1 MISIKDLTQK
11 RKTAK
16 SIWAHFG
23 PYYAMFPLSF
33 AFTIVNKYSKEGDVI
48 LDPFAG
54 RFTSIYAGAV
64 LNRKGIG
71 IEINPVGWLFGN
83 AKLHPANKDN
93 VVLRL
98 KEIYRKRNYYR
109 RKACNMPDFYHY
121 CFCDEVLKF
130 LLSARKNLDWKNNP
144 IDATLMAFLLVYLH
158 GKKGQS
164 LSNQMR
170 ITKSMGMDYSIAWWK
185 RNGMVEPPQINP
197 YEYLLGRIN
206 WRYRKGIPQVEN
218 SVVVLGDS
226 TLELNNINH
235 LLTENNEKI
244 SLLFTSPPYCA
255 ITDYYADQWLRL
267 WLLGGSEKLIYSKEK
282 YKGRF
287 EKQDEYYEL
296 LDTVFS
302 KCANLMSDNA
312 VIYVRTDARKYTLET
327 TIEVLKKNFPDYSF
341 SKRVNRLKKNSMS
354 QTTLYGNK
362 SSKPAEVDIL
372 MKRIK
377 NPEHTID

>member
-1 MISIKDLTQK
+1 MIWLKKNTNK
-11 RKTAK
+11 KKTAED
-16 SIWAHFG
+16 IWAHFG

-33 AFTIVNKYSKEGDVI
+33 AFDVINSFSKEEDVI

-64 LNRKGIG
+64 LKRHGIG
-71 IEINPVGWLFGN
+71 IEINPVGWLFGQV
-83 AKLHPANKDN
+83 KMHPASKDD
-93 VVLRL
+93 VISRL
-98 KEIYRKRNYYR
+98 LEIYKRRNYYKK
-109 RKACNMPDFYHY
+109 KAINLPEFYHI
-121 CFCDEVLKF
+121 CFCEEVLNF
-130 LLSARKNLDWKNNP
+130 LLSARKNLNWKNNSV
-144 IDATLMAFLLVYLH
+144 DATLMAFLLVYLH

-185 RNGMVEPPQINP
+185 KNGMEKPPQVNP
-197 YEYLLGRIN
+197 YEYILGRIN
-206 WRYRKGIPQVEN
+206 WRYRKGVPN
-218 SVVVLGDS
+218 TDDSLALLGDS
-226 TLELNNINH
+226 TRELKKVSDSLKKQNK
-235 LLTENNEKI
+235 KI

-267 WLLGGSEKLIYSKEK
+267 WLLGGNEKLVYSKEK

-287 EKQDEYYEL
+287 EKQDEYYNL

-302 KCANLMSDNA
+302 KCSELMSDNA
-312 VIYVRTDARKYTLET
+312 VIYVRTDARKFTLDT
-327 TIEVLKKNFPDYSF
+327 TLKVLKKNFPDYSI
-341 SKRVNRLKKNSMS
+341 SKRINKLKKNSIS
-354 QTTLYGNK
+354 QTVLYGNK

-377 NPEHTID
+377 V

>member
-1 MISIKDLTQK
+1 MININNITHKNK
-11 RKTAK
+11 IAEA
-16 SIWAHFG
+16 IWAHFG

-33 AFTIVNKYSKEGDVI
+33 AFNVINKYSKEGDVV

-71 IEINPVGWLFGN
+71 IEINPVGWLFGQ
-83 AKLHPANKDN
+83 AKLNPANKED
-93 VVLRL
+93 VIIRL
-98 KEIYRKRNYYR
+98 KEIYRKRNYYA
-109 RKACNMPDFYHY
+109 RKASGMPEFYHI

-130 LLSARKNLDWKNNP
+130 LLSARKNLDWKNNQV
-144 IDATLMAFLLVYLH
+144 DATLMSFLLVYLH

-185 RNGMVEPPQINP
+185 KNGMEVPPQMNP
-197 YEYLLGRIN
+197 YEYMLGRIN
-206 WRYRKGIPQVEN
+206 WRYRKGIPNTGNN
-218 SVVVLGDS
+218 SVILGDS
-226 TLELNNINH
+226 TVELNKVSEYLKRN
-235 LLTENNEKI
+235 EEKI

-267 WLLGGSEKLIYSKEK
+267 WLLGGSEKLVYSKEK

-287 EKQDEYYEL
+287 EKQNDYYEL

-302 KCANLMSDNA
+302 KCTGLMSNNA
-312 VIYVRTDARKYTLET
+312 IICVRTDARKFTLET
-327 TIEVLKKNFPDYSF
+327 TLEVLKKNFPDYSI
-341 SKRVNRLKKNSMS
+341 SKRVSKLKKNSIS

-362 SSKPAEVDIL
+362 SSKPAEVDII
-372 MKRIK
+372 MKRTK
-377 NPEHTID
+377 R

>member
-1 MISIKDLTQK
+1 MININNITHKNK
-11 RKTAK
+11 IAEA
-16 SIWAHFG
+16 IWAHFG

-33 AFTIVNKYSKEGDVI
+33 AFNVINKYSKEGDVV

-71 IEINPVGWLFGN
+71 IEINPVGWLFGQ
-83 AKLHPANKDN
+83 AKLNPAKKED
-93 VVLRL
+93 VIIRL
-98 KEIYRKRNYYR
+98 KEIYRKRNYYA
-109 RKACNMPDFYHY
+109 RKASGMPEFYHI

-130 LLSARKNLDWKNNP
+130 LLSARKNLDWKNNQV
-144 IDATLMAFLLVYLH
+144 DATLMSFLLVYLH

-185 RNGMVEPPQINP
+185 KNGMEVPPQMNP
-197 YEYLLGRIN
+197 YEYMLGRIN
-206 WRYRKGIPQVEN
+206 WRYRKGIPNTGNN
-218 SVVVLGDS
+218 SVILGDS
-226 TLELNNINH
+226 TVELNKVSEYLKRN
-235 LLTENNEKI
+235 EEKI

-267 WLLGGSEKLIYSKEK
+267 WLLGGSEKLVYSKEK

-287 EKQDEYYEL
+287 DKQNEYYEL

-302 KCANLMSDNA
+302 KCTELMSDDA
-312 VIYVRTDARKYTLET
+312 IICVRTDARKFTLDT
-327 TIEVLKKNFPDYSF
+327 TLAVLKKNFPDYSI
-341 SKRVNRLKKNSMS
+341 SKRVSKLKKDSMS
-354 QTTLYGNK
+354 QTALYGNK
-362 SSKPAEVDIL
+362 SSKPAEVDIV
-372 MKRIK
+372 MKRIRG
-377 NPEHTID
+377 

>member
-1 MISIKDLTQK
+1 MISLKDLTK
-11 RKTAK
+11 KNKTAE
-16 SIWAHFG
+16 SAWAHFG

-33 AFTIVNKYSKEGDVI
+33 AFNVVNKYSKEGDIV

-54 RFTSIYAGAV
+54 RYTSIYAGAV

-71 IEINPVGWLFGN
+71 VEINPVGWLFGN
-83 AKLHPANKDN
+83 AKLHPAEKED

-98 KEIYRKRNYYR
+98 AEIYRRRNYFKK
-109 RKACNMPDFYHY
+109 KAREMPEFYHM

-130 LLSARKNLDWKNNP
+130 LLSARKNLDWQNNQ

-170 ITKSMGMDYSIAWWK
+170 ITKSMGMDYSIGWWK
-185 RNGMVEPPQINP
+185 KNGMEEPPQINP
-197 YEYLLGRIN
+197 FDYMLGRIN
-206 WRYRKGIPQVEN
+206 WRYKNGIPCVGAS
-218 SVVVLGDS
+218 SVILGDS
-226 TLELNNINH
+226 TIELDNVSNMIK
-235 LLTENNEKI
+235 ENNEKV

-267 WLLGGSEKLIYSKEK
+267 WLLGGSERLVYSKEK

-287 EKQDEYYEL
+287 DKRDDYYEL
-296 LDTVFS
+296 LDNVFS
-302 KCANLMSDNA
+302 KCSKLMSDDA
-312 VIYVRTDARKYTLET
+312 IVFVRTDARKFTLEAT
-327 TIEVLKKNFPDYSF
+327 LEVLKKNFPDYSV
-341 SKRVNRLKKNSMS
+341 SKRLSKLKKGSMS
-354 QTTLYGNK
+354 QTALYGNK
-362 SSKPAEVDIL
+362 SSKPAEVDII

-377 NPEHTID
+377 IQD

>member
-1 MISIKDLTQK
+1 MISLKDLINK
-11 RKTAK
+11 NKTAE

-33 AFTIVNKYSKEGDVI
+33 AFSVVNKYSKEGDVI

-83 AKLHPANKDN
+83 AKLHPAEKED
-93 VVLRL
+93 VVSRL
-98 KEIYRKRNYYR
+98 NEIYRRRNYYKK
-109 RKACNMPDFYHY
+109 KANAMPEFYHI

-130 LLSARKNLDWKNNP
+130 LLSARKNLDWRRNP
-144 IDATLMAFLLVYLH
+144 VDATLMAFLLVYLH

-185 RNGMVEPPQINP
+185 KNGMEVPPQINP
-197 YEYLLGRIN
+197 FEYMLGRIN
-206 WRYRKGIPQVEN
+206 WRYKKGIPCVATN
-218 SVVVLGDS
+218 SVVLGDS
-226 TLELNNINH
+226 TIELDNFSKKIN
-235 LLTENNEKI
+235 EDKEKI

-267 WLLGGSEKLIYSKEK
+267 WLLGGSEKLVYSKEK

-302 KCANLMSDNA
+302 KCAKLMSDDA
-312 VIYVRTDARKYTLET
+312 IICVRTDARKFTLET
-327 TIEVLKKNFPDYSF
+327 TLEVLKKNFPDYSL
-341 SKRVNRLKKNSMS
+341 SKRVSKLKKSSMS

-362 SSKPAEVDIL
+362 SSKPAEVDII

-377 NPEHTID
+377 R

>member
-1 MISIKDLTQK
+1 MININNITHKNK
-11 RKTAK
+11 IAEA
-16 SIWAHFG
+16 IWAHFG

-33 AFTIVNKYSKEGDVI
+33 AFNVINKYSKEGDVV

-71 IEINPVGWLFGN
+71 IEINPVGWLFGQ
-83 AKLHPANKDN
+83 AKLNPANKED
-93 VVLRL
+93 VIIRL
-98 KEIYRKRNYYR
+98 KEIYRKRNYYA
-109 RKACNMPDFYHY
+109 RKASGMPEFYHI

-130 LLSARKNLDWKNNP
+130 LLSARKNLDWKNNQV
-144 IDATLMAFLLVYLH
+144 DATLMSFLLVYLH

-185 RNGMVEPPQINP
+185 KNGMEVPPQMNP
-197 YEYLLGRIN
+197 YEYMLGRIN
-206 WRYRKGIPQVEN
+206 WRYRKGIPNTGNN
-218 SVVVLGDS
+218 SVILGDS
-226 TLELNNINH
+226 TVELNKVSEYLKRN
-235 LLTENNEKI
+235 EEKI

-267 WLLGGSEKLIYSKEK
+267 WLLGGSEKLVYSKEK

-287 EKQDEYYEL
+287 DKQNEYYEL

-302 KCANLMSDNA
+302 KCTELMSDDA
-312 VIYVRTDARKYTLET
+312 IICVRTDARKFTLDT
-327 TIEVLKKNFPDYSF
+327 TLAVLKKNFPDYSI
-341 SKRVNRLKKNSMS
+341 SKRISKLKKDSMS
-354 QTTLYGNK
+354 QTALYGNK
-362 SSKPAEVDIL
+362 SSKPAEVDIV
-372 MKRIK
+372 MKRIRG
-377 NPEHTID
+377 

>member
-1 MISIKDLTQK
+1 MISIKDLTHK
-11 RKTAK
+11 NKTAE

-33 AFTIVNKYSKEGDVI
+33 AFNIVNKYSKEGDIV

-54 RFTSIYAGAV
+54 RFTSIYAGGV
-64 LNRKGIG
+64 MNRKGIG
-71 IEINPVGWLFGN
+71 IEINPVGWLFGQ
-83 AKLHPANKDN
+83 AKLHPAEKDG
-93 VVLRL
+93 VIKRL
-98 KEIYRKRNYYR
+98 DEVYRKRNYYK
-109 RKACNMPDFYHY
+109 RKAESMPEFYHI

-130 LLSARKNLDWKNNP
+130 LLSARKNLDWKNNQV
-144 IDATLMAFLLVYLH
+144 DATLMAFLLVYLH

-185 RNGMVEPPQINP
+185 KNGMEEPPLINP
-197 YEYLLGRIN
+197 YDYILGRIN
-206 WRYRKGIPQVEN
+206 WRYRKGIPNVVAN
-218 SVVVLGDS
+218 SIFLGDS
-226 TLELNNINH
+226 TIELNNVSNM
-235 LLTENNEKI
+235 LKENDEKV

-267 WLLGGSEKLIYSKEK
+267 WLLGGSEKLVYSKEK

-287 EKQDEYYEL
+287 EKQDEYYDL

-302 KCANLMSDNA
+302 KCAKLMSDDA
-312 VIYVRTDARKYTLET
+312 TICVRTDARKFTLDTTLE
-327 TIEVLKKNFPDYSF
+327 VLRKNFPDYSL
-341 SKRVNRLKKNSMS
+341 SKRVSKLKKDSMS
-354 QTTLYGNK
+354 QTVLYGNK
-362 SSKPAEVDIL
+362 SSKPAEVDII

-377 NPEHTID
+377 K

>member
-1 MISIKDLTQK
+1 MININELTHK
-11 RKTAK
+11 NKTAE

-33 AFTIVNKYSKEGDVI
+33 AFSIVKKYSKKGDII

-54 RFTSIYAGAV
+54 RFTSIYAGGV

-71 IEINPVGWLFGN
+71 IEINPVGWLFGQ
-83 AKLHPANKDN
+83 AKLHPAEKDC
-93 VVLRL
+93 VIKRL
-98 KEIYRKRNYYR
+98 DEVYRKRNYYK
-109 RKACNMPDFYHY
+109 RKAGSMPEFYHI

-130 LLSARKNLDWKNNP
+130 LLSARKNLDWKNNQV
-144 IDATLMAFLLVYLH
+144 DATLMSFLLVYLH

-170 ITKSMGMDYSIAWWK
+170 ITKSMGMDYSITWWK
-185 RNGMVEPPQINP
+185 KKGMEKPPLINP
-197 YEYLLGRIN
+197 YEYILGRIN
-206 WRYRKGIPQVEN
+206 WRYRKGTPNVGTN
-218 SVVVLGDS
+218 SIFLGDS
-226 TLELNNINH
+226 TIELNKVSNILKGND
-235 LLTENNEKI
+235 EKV

-267 WLLGGSEKLIYSKEK
+267 WLLGGSEKLVYSKEK

-287 EKQDEYYEL
+287 EKRDEYYEL

-302 KCANLMSDNA
+302 KCTEIMSDDA
-312 VIYVRTDARKYTLET
+312 VICVRTDARKFTLET
-327 TIEVLKKNFPDYSF
+327 TLEVLKKNFSDYSII
-341 SKRVNRLKKNSMS
+341 KRVSKLKKKSMS
-354 QTTLYGNK
+354 QTILYGNK
-362 SSKPAEVDIL
+362 SSKPAEVDII

-377 NPEHTID
+377 K